1 MKIKIK
7 KISIFLFLAS
17 YSLLLT
23 APIAQ
28 AAYRI
33 KVALPYMPPHLVSP
47 GLGEYMRYIYISSL
61 GLVGLA
67 ALGAL
72 VYGGFM
78 YMLSETITSKEEARS
93 WIKGAISGLLL
104 ALAAYL
110 ILNTINP
117 ELVNWQLVLPDL
129 PK

>member
-1 MKIKIK
+1 MKLKNSLII
-7 KISIFLFLAS
+7 ISLFVFYCLLFIVSDIQAEYTFQVDYPVIQGESPTGELAS
-17 YSLLLT
+17 Y
-23 APIAQ
+23 
-28 AAYRI
+28 I
-33 KVALPYMPPHLVSP
+33 K
-47 GLGEYMRYIYISSL
+47 YIYLLSL

-78 YMLSETITSKEEARS
+78 YMLSGTITSKEEAKS

-117 ELVNWQLVLPDL
+117 ELVNWQLVLPN
-129 PK
+129 